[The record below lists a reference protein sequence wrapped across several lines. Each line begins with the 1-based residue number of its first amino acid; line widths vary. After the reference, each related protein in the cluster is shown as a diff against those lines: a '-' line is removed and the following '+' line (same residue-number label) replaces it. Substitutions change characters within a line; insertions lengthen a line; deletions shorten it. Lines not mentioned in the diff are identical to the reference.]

1 MFLKPPPPCRL
12 RPGHQAQHFACAA
25 EGLEILAQLA
35 SVAVL
40 VELSALSGLT
50 KEKGEPLADA
60 AICGRKTEKAEL
72 EKALKEAGL
81 LENEL
86 GKWQK
91 RWSSTPASAAQ
102 SVASI
107 QSRHHQ
113 SALQTHGALLRWAIA
128 MGRVVVAL
136 VEIAGHMDGERLEL
150 NDLAG
155 PLQQAMNFHGG
166 LAPFQTKLHSLAQRL
181 VDARSLH
188 PAAAVSSLKVPI
200 SLPEGVLHIAGCG
213 VVERF
218 ERQLERAL
226 RASANMRQEAK
237 FYLLLKIFLLVGK
250 GGGVALKVKVI

>member
-91 RWSSTPASAAQ
+91 RWSSTSAAQ

-107 QSRHHQ
+107 QSRQTHQ

-136 VEIAGHMDGERLEL
+136 VEIAGHMDAERLEL
-150 NDLAG
+150 KDLAG
-155 PLQQAMNFHGG
+155 PLQDAMNVHGRSP
-166 LAPFQTKLHSLAQRL
+166 PFQTKLHSLTQRL
-181 VDARSLH
+181 VEARSLH
-188 PAAAVSSLKVPI
+188 PVAVVSLLMVPVN
-200 SLPEGVLHIAGCG
+200 LTEGVVHIAGCA
-213 VVERF
+213 VVGSF
-218 ERQLERAL
+218 ERQVERAL
-226 RASANMRQEAK
+226 RASASVREEAK
-237 FYLLLKIFLLVGK
+237 FYLLLAYNLSKPIHV
-250 GGGVALKVKVI
+250 